1 MVGITLHWSR
11 WILCLFLRKL
21 ESEAL
26 DTLAEMEGEGTSPSG
41 ARYDL
46 DAVDFVILLTRALC
60 WLVLCVNLTQA
71 GVITEKGASL
81 EENASMRSSYKALS
95 QLVIKDGRAHCRW

>member
-46 DAVDFVILLTRALC
+46 DAVD
-60 WLVLCVNLTQA
+60 
-71 GVITEKGASL
+71 
-81 EENASMRSSYKALS
+81 LS
-95 QLVIKDGRAHCRW
+95 FF